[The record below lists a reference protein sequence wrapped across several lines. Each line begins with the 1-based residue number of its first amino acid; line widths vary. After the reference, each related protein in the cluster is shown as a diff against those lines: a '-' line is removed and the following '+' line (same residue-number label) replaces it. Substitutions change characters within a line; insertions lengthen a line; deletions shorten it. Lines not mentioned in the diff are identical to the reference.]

1 MNNPKISI
9 INNWVYIDGIKS
21 KKKYM
26 EDWYHSRDIFY
37 NDLYVI
43 KIKSSK
49 SYSAEEQNLQ
59 ERQIWKAVS
68 RDSFY
73 SKYFA
78 PSIYCHNRGLFL
90 VQKRIRFT
98 SHARTDEVRDFVRK
112 IAKKFGLE
120 DVESGD
126 NKNWGMIGKNHPII
140 FDYGV

>member
-78 PSIYCHNRGLFL
+78 PSIYCHNR
-90 VQKRIRFT
+90 
-98 SHARTDEVRDFVRK
+98 
-112 IAKKFGLE
+112 
-120 DVESGD
+120 
-126 NKNWGMIGKNHPII
+126 
-140 FDYGV
+140 